1 MQIIRKDNVHIQR
14 NICVWI
20 YAYTHTQTMN
30 STQCISAHFFWIVLD
45 LFGLGTK
52 ARFGRRGS
60 ELGFAAGTAILC
72 AEIMS
77 SNGRG

>member
-1 MQIIRKDNVHIQR
+1 M
-14 NICVWI
+14 WI
-20 YAYTHTQTMN
+20 YVYTHTNYELHPVYLCTL
-30 STQCISAHFFWIVLD
+30 FWIVFD

-52 ARFGRRGS
+52 AQFGRRGS

-77 SNGRG
+77 SNGSG